1 MRQTTLLCSTNQS
14 YLIGRKQILR
24 SPWLMVYYLVV
35 SVSISDCVFSLSA
48 GCQAVSLDYLKRGKL
63 TLDLSF
69 SPIHSV
75 PFVAHPPSSFL
86 QQPFRVRRYLR
97 PFYLIQSSSLMK
109 KAIKALRKTIPE
121 IISVLVLLFIH
132 LYFFTIVGMLI
143 YPRYYRVD
151 EPEPRPDNATII
163 TGTSGSLVYDS
174 SIDSYAVQ
182 QLSSS
187 NGSHQQHH
195 YEQNKFFPNL
205 RGTIVNLII
214 LLTTANNPDAM
225 EQSYSRNRFSSIYFV
240 LYLLIGTYCIMSLIT
255 AVIYNKFKGFFRGS
269 MVSSAFRQSL
279 GVRASFWVLHSK
291 FNVPDQ
297 PGYLAK
303 TAVQCLVENLS
314 VSQGRKRRLLR
325 NLREISYP
333 IQLDPDVVS
342 YVELEQYEKLFLDN
356 FNGLD
361 EELEASEDQD
371 ANDQTIQQRLSQ
383 AELQATYFGKYK
395 FRLRRL
401 LARLFHTKAF
411 IICNCLLTLLNIG
424 CISAEVEVLKNPYHT
439 IDEIHRN
446 LSVRTLS
453 LVLC

>member
-1 MRQTTLLCSTNQS
+1 
-14 YLIGRKQILR
+14 
-24 SPWLMVYYLVV
+24 MVYYLVV
-35 SVSISDCVFSLSA
+35 TVSISDCVFSLSA
-48 GCQAVSLDYLKRGKL
+48 GCQAVSV
-63 TLDLSF
+63 TATQSAFPSHPPTHSF
-69 SPIHSV
+69 S
-75 PFVAHPPSSFL
+75 SSL

-151 EPEPRPDNATII
+151 DPEPRPDNATII
-163 TGTSGSLVYDS
+163 TGGSLVYDS
-174 SIDSYAVQ
+174 SLDSYTVQ
-182 QLSSS
+182 QLSSIH
-187 NGSHQQHH
+187 NARNQSHSQHQHH

-333 IQLDPDVVS
+333 IQLDPDVAS

-371 ANDQTIQQRLSQ
+371 SDDQTIQQRLSQ

-401 LARLFHTKAF
+401 LARLFHTKAY

-446 LSVRTLS
+446 LSVRTLVS
-453 LVLC
+453 CPLLSAILPCY